1 LSKRY
6 QSLFQKWDLYIPFME
21 LGAFHYLAP
30 KGCFAMI
37 VPYPV
42 TNQLYARELRRMF
55 TECTFLTEVVD
66 LKGTKIFENATVT
79 NCIVFSQNTA
89 PGGKTIISHIDEYL
103 QIRHSYVLETRAL
116 EQDPER
122 RIWNLTQDERTAMP
136 HADLPQLGDLCYISV
151 GMVLNSNENSAKG
164 EFKKD
169 DLISLQKDT
178 LHPRR
183 YIEAKDIARYQIK
196 RVRYLEYGT
205 ERCPGQLRRP
215 TFPQLYDREKILVNS
230 MGEIAA
236 YYDNG
241 DFFLH
246 NHSLI
251 CLIPWWEL
259 KGVDNK
265 SIAGT
270 ISKYCSRSRSE
281 MEELSQQISLSYL
294 LGLMNS
300 KYMMYL
306 LTLLRS
312 GASNIYPDFLR
323 KLPIPIANKDL
334 QESIGKLAM
343 EVMNKKRESAEQ
355 DTIALENEIE
365 SLVRSIYGV

>member
-1 LSKRY
+1 
-6 QSLFQKWDLYIPFME
+6 
-21 LGAFHYLAP
+21 
-30 KGCFAMI
+30 MI

-55 TECTFLTEVVD
+55 TECTSLTEVVD

-89 PGGKTIISHIDEYL
+89 PAGRTIISHIDEYL
-103 QIRHSYVLETRAL
+103 QIRHSYTLDTHSL
-116 EQDPER
+116 EQDQER
-122 RIWNLTQDERTAMP
+122 RIWNLSQDERTAMP
-136 HADLPQLGDLCYISV
+136 HSDLPQLGDLCYISV

-169 DLISLQKDT
+169 DLISLHKDS

-230 MGEIAA
+230 MGEISA
-236 YYDNG
+236 YYDHG
-241 DFFLH
+241 DYFLH

-259 KGVDNK
+259 KGIDNK

-270 ISKYCSRSRSE
+270 ISKYCSHGRLE
-281 MEELSQQISLSYL
+281 MEGLSRQVSLAYL
-294 LGLMNS
+294 LGIMNS

-306 LTLLRS
+306 LSLLRS

-323 KLPIPIANKDL
+323 KLPIPIANQDM
-334 QESIGKLAM
+334 QDRIGNLAL
-343 EVMNKKRESAEQ
+343 EVMKKKESAGQ
-355 DTIALENEIE
+355 DTASIENEIE
-365 SLVRSIYGV
+365 MLVRSVYGV